1 MSSVL
6 TSSCLKERINK
17 SSNPNPRTYLEPCG
31 TSLWQSIC
39 SRASFYICD
48 RSLNT
53 SLQYV
58 RNIAKNILFYLDSH
72 FSFANWMLVYSPETR
87 ICEQIK
93 QLRWIPYSFTILKML
108 RMTLHEK
115 CPYLDF
121 FWSECGKIQARKTPN
136 STLFTQYEKNRFWI
150 IAKSLRH
157 IELFPNLDFFVC
169 RMKKILAKYISLNP
183 FES

>member
-1 MSSVL
+1 MPSTF

-17 SSNPNPRTYLEPCG
+17 SSKPNPRTYLEPCR
-31 TSLWQSIC
+31 TSLMAIYC

-58 RNIAKNILFYLDSH
+58 RKIAKNISFYHDSH

-87 ICEQIK
+87 ICGQIK

-108 RMTLHEK
+108 RMTLREN

-121 FWSECGKIQARKTPN
+121 FWSECGKIQAKKTPN
-136 STLFTQYEKNRFWI
+136 STLF
-150 IAKSLRH
+150 L
-157 IELFPNLDFFVC
+157 
-169 RMKKILAKYISLNP
+169 
-183 FES
+183 